1 LKDYSYKT
9 VAISISLLYNSRVS
23 IATCGNKMKME
34 EVQVRQAVNARVL
47 RTDMRTRDLVN
58 QAVAS
63 IPTLGLQ
70 RAAEF
75 LAAMN
80 VPAEIA
86 VRTLVY
92 PGRRRR

>member
-1 LKDYSYKT
+1 MNYE
-9 VAISISLLYNSRVS
+9 AAAVS
-23 IATCGNKMKME
+23 ATLD
-34 EVQVRQAVNARVL
+34 AVDRKL

-63 IPTLGLQ
+63 VPTLGLQ

-92 PGRRRR
+92 PHRRRSN

>member
-1 LKDYSYKT
+1 
-9 VAISISLLYNSRVS
+9 
-23 IATCGNKMKME
+23 ME
-34 EVQVRQAVNARVL
+34 EVPVRPVQAAQARVI
-47 RTDMRTRDLVN
+47 RTDLRTRDLVN

-63 IPTLGLQ
+63 VPTLGLQ

-92 PGRRRR
+92 PQRRRRY

>member
-1 LKDYSYKT
+1 MNYEAGGVNDTLS
-9 VAISISLLYNSRVS
+9 VADR
-23 IATCGNKMKME
+23 K
-34 EVQVRQAVNARVL
+34 Q

-58 QAVAS
+58 QAIAS

-92 PGRRRR
+92 PHRRRAN

>member
-1 LKDYSYKT
+1 MMNEMSSD
-9 VAISISLLYNSRVS
+9 
-23 IATCGNKMKME
+23 
-34 EVQVRQAVNARVL
+34 QAVAEQQARVQ

-92 PGRRRR
+92 PQRRRPN

>member
-1 LKDYSYKT
+1 MNYETGGLSAT
-9 VAISISLLYNSRVS
+9 QSVS
-23 IATCGNKMKME
+23 ERKP
-34 EVQVRQAVNARVL
+34 

-58 QAVAS
+58 QAIAS
-63 IPTLGLQ
+63 VPALGLQ

-92 PGRRRR
+92 PHRRRSN

>member
-1 LKDYSYKT
+1 MINE
-9 VAISISLLYNSRVS
+9 ISS
-23 IATCGNKMKME
+23 A
-34 EVQVRQAVNARVL
+34 QAVAEQQERVT

-63 IPTLGLQ
+63 VPTLGLQ

-92 PGRRRR
+92 PHRRRSS

>member
-1 LKDYSYKT
+1 
-9 VAISISLLYNSRVS
+9 
-23 IATCGNKMKME
+23 MKNE
-34 EVQVRQAVNARVL
+34 FNGGQPSTAPQAARRP

-92 PGRRRR
+92 PHRRRPS

>member
-1 LKDYSYKT
+1 MRDT
-9 VAISISLLYNSRVS
+9 MNADPAILAQR
-23 IATCGNKMKME
+23 KP
-34 EVQVRQAVNARVL
+34 

-63 IPTLGLQ
+63 VPSLGLQ

-92 PGRRRR
+92 PHRRRNA

>member
-1 LKDYSYKT
+1 M
-9 VAISISLLYNSRVS
+9 SLLQFQE
-23 IATCGNKMKME
+23 TMME
-34 EVQVRQAVNARVL
+34 EVQARPAQPAQARVV
-47 RTDMRTRDLVN
+47 RTDLRTRDLVN

-92 PGRRRR
+92 PQRRRRY

>member
-1 LKDYSYKT
+1 MNYEAGVLNDTLS
-9 VAISISLLYNSRVS
+9 VADR
-23 IATCGNKMKME
+23 K
-34 EVQVRQAVNARVL
+34 Q

-63 IPTLGLQ
+63 VPTLGLQ

-80 VPAEIA
+80 VPAEVA

-92 PGRRRR
+92 PNRRRSN

>member
-1 LKDYSYKT
+1 MEDVQQHPAKT
-9 VAISISLLYNSRVS
+9 GQA
-23 IATCGNKMKME
+23 
-34 EVQVRQAVNARVL
+34 QVN
-47 RTDMRTRDLVN
+47 RTDVHTRDLVD
-58 QAVAS
+58 QAIAS

-92 PGRRRR
+92 PHRRRRG

>member
-1 LKDYSYKT
+1 MNADT
-9 VAISISLLYNSRVS
+9 AILEQR
-23 IATCGNKMKME
+23 KP
-34 EVQVRQAVNARVL
+34 

-63 IPTLGLQ
+63 VPSLGLQ

-92 PGRRRR
+92 PHRRRNI

>member
-1 LKDYSYKT
+1 MNFETGSIDATLDT
-9 VAISISLLYNSRVS
+9 VSR
-23 IATCGNKMKME
+23 K
-34 EVQVRQAVNARVL
+34 Q

-92 PGRRRR
+92 PHRRRAN

>member
-1 LKDYSYKT
+1 MNLDF
-9 VAISISLLYNSRVS
+9 
-23 IATCGNKMKME
+23 ATDVERKP
-34 EVQVRQAVNARVL
+34 

-86 VRTLVY
+86 IRTLVY
-92 PGRRRR
+92 PNRRRNN

>member
-1 LKDYSYKT
+1 MMNT
-9 VAISISLLYNSRVS
+9 EEIQTRHAANS
-23 IATCGNKMKME
+23 
-34 EVQVRQAVNARVL
+34 RVL

-92 PGRRRR
+92 PSRRRRN

>member
-1 LKDYSYKT
+1 
-9 VAISISLLYNSRVS
+9 
-23 IATCGNKMKME
+23 ME
-34 EVQVRQAVNARVL
+34 EVQVRPKQSAQARVM
-47 RTDMRTRDLVN
+47 RTDLRTRDLVN

-63 IPTLGLQ
+63 VPTLGLQ

-92 PGRRRR
+92 PQRRRRY

>member
-1 LKDYSYKT
+1 MTMNDMSSDLA
-9 VAISISLLYNSRVS
+9 VA
-23 IATCGNKMKME
+23 E
-34 EVQVRQAVNARVL
+34 QPVRTP

-92 PGRRRR
+92 PHRRRRN

>member
-1 LKDYSYKT
+1 MMNEM
-9 VAISISLLYNSRVS
+9 NS
-23 IATCGNKMKME
+23 E
-34 EVQVRQAVNARVL
+34 HVL
-47 RTDMRTRDLVN
+47 DQRPSMRKPRTDMRTRDLVN

-92 PGRRRR
+92 PQRRRSS

>member
-1 LKDYSYKT
+1 
-9 VAISISLLYNSRVS
+9 
-23 IATCGNKMKME
+23 MME
-34 EVQVRQAVNARVL
+34 ELEACPAQAAPARVA

-63 IPTLGLQ
+63 VPTLGLQ

-80 VPAEIA
+80 VPAEVA

-92 PGRRRR
+92 PQRRRRY

>member
-1 LKDYSYKT
+1 MMM
-9 VAISISLLYNSRVS
+9 NEMNG
-23 IATCGNKMKME
+23 AT
-34 EVQVRQAVNARVL
+34 ATPAARRRP

-92 PGRRRR
+92 PDRRRTN

>member
-1 LKDYSYKT
+1 MNT
-9 VAISISLLYNSRVS
+9 
-23 IATCGNKMKME
+23 E
-34 EVQVRQAVNARVL
+34 EVKTRHAANSRVL

-92 PGRRRR
+92 PTRRRRN

>member
-1 LKDYSYKT
+1 
-9 VAISISLLYNSRVS
+9 
-23 IATCGNKMKME
+23 ME
-34 EVQVRQAVNARVL
+34 HEMNIDHSALPRQETRRP

-63 IPTLGLQ
+63 IPSLGLQ

-80 VPAEIA
+80 VPAAIA

-92 PGRRRR
+92 PHRRRAS

>member
-1 LKDYSYKT
+1 
-9 VAISISLLYNSRVS
+9 
-23 IATCGNKMKME
+23 
-34 EVQVRQAVNARVL
+34 
-47 RTDMRTRDLVN
+47 MRTRDLVN

-80 VPAEIA
+80 VPADIA

-92 PGRRRR
+92 PHRRRSS

>member
-1 LKDYSYKT
+1 MNT
-9 VAISISLLYNSRVS
+9 
-23 IATCGNKMKME
+23 E
-34 EVQVRQAVNARVL
+34 EVQTHHSANARVM

-92 PGRRRR
+92 PTRRRRY

>member
-1 LKDYSYKT
+1 MMMTEINIDS
-9 VAISISLLYNSRVS
+9 AA
-23 IATCGNKMKME
+23 ATL
-34 EVQVRQAVNARVL
+34 AARRP

-63 IPTLGLQ
+63 VPTLGLQ

-75 LAAMN
+75 LAAMG

-86 VRTLVY
+86 VRALVY
-92 PGRRRR
+92 PNRRRTN

>member
-1 LKDYSYKT
+1 MVDNMQREDLS
-9 VAISISLLYNSRVS
+9 
-23 IATCGNKMKME
+23 
-34 EVQVRQAVNARVL
+34 VQQHAVRRP

-63 IPTLGLQ
+63 VPTLGLQ

-92 PGRRRR
+92 PSRRRIG

>member
-1 LKDYSYKT
+1 MNFETGSMSATLDT
-9 VAISISLLYNSRVS
+9 ASR
-23 IATCGNKMKME
+23 K
-34 EVQVRQAVNARVL
+34 Q

-80 VPAEIA
+80 VPAEVA

-92 PGRRRR
+92 PHRRRSN

>member
-1 LKDYSYKT
+1 MINETSSD
-9 VAISISLLYNSRVS
+9 
-23 IATCGNKMKME
+23 
-34 EVQVRQAVNARVL
+34 QAVAEREDRVP

-92 PGRRRR
+92 PHRRRAS